1 MPLEWFEDG
10 LPADAITR
18 RVTQWGQTA
27 RELKERPKVWATV
40 KVKPQRAGANT
51 LKNEIEKGTRAKEF
65 EPAGSFKA
73 AIRPVGDGRWS
84 VIAQFVGDDSPFAAN
99 GDSAAEYDDDLVG
112 ADAATGADDDDD
124 DDATE

>member
-27 RELKERPKVWATV
+27 RDLKQRPKVWA
-40 KVKPQRAGANT
+40 KVADKPQRPGANT
-51 LKNEIEKGTRAKEF
+51 LKNEIEKGTRAIEF

-73 AIRPVGDGRWS
+73 AIRPNPDGSWA

-99 GDSAAEYDDDLVG
+99 GDSAADYDDDVAG
-112 ADAATGADDDDD
+112 AEAATGAEDGAE
-124 DDATE
+124 DDAV